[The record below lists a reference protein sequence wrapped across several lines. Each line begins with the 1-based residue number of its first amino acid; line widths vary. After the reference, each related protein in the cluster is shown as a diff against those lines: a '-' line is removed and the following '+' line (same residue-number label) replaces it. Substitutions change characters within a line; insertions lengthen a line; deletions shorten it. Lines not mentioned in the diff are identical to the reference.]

1 MIVLKAI
8 IQTSFTSINHTS
20 FNTPRLSTTNTKHS
34 TNLFLCKSTESDSEP
49 SPPKGD
55 TRKQELLARIAQLQA
70 QKVRLTDFL
79 DERSEYLT
87 QFAEE
92 ANSEFD
98 KIGDDAL
105 KGLDE
110 ASDRVCIKTFTTTI
124 LVWITLVNSFPI
136 SLTFFFCNSGSS
148 TGSVLVSNYPCHA

>member
-8 IQTSFTSINHTS
+8 QTSFTAIKHTS
-20 FNTPRLSTTNTKHS
+20 FHTTRLSNTKQHS
-34 TNLFLCKSTESDSEP
+34 NLRICKSNDSDSEAS
-49 SPPKGD
+49 SPEGD

-79 DERSEYLT
+79 DETSAHLT

-92 ANSEFD
+92 ANVEFD
-98 KIGDDAL
+98 KIGEDAQ

-110 ASDRVCIKTFTTTI
+110 ASDRVCIKFLIIHTMHEN
-124 LVWITLVNSFPI
+124 L
-136 SLTFFFCNSGSS
+136 
-148 TGSVLVSNYPCHA
+148 

>member
-8 IQTSFTSINHTS
+8 QTSFTAIKHTS
-20 FNTPRLSTTNTKHS
+20 FHITRLSNTKQHF
-34 TNLFLCKSTESDSEP
+34 NLCVCKSNDSDSEP
-49 SPPKGD
+49 PLPEGD

-79 DERSEYLT
+79 DETSDYLT

-92 ANSEFD
+92 ANVEFD
-98 KIGDDAL
+98 KIGEDAL

-110 ASDRVCIKTFTTTI
+110 AGDRVCICF
-124 LVWITLVNSFPI
+124 
-136 SLTFFFCNSGSS
+136 
-148 TGSVLVSNYPCHA
+148 